1 MEVTMSSQAKY
12 RIEFDARSYLAGAG
26 REFIPAAAALDGDW
40 VCEHLGIPFDRYYR
54 SYDLQREAT
63 EKARAEVVATLGLQL
78 VHDKC
83 YDHGVILN
91 ASLFG
96 GAVRYH
102 ANSTPVLEPVIVEP
116 ESVAAVAKRIDAVS
130 DEGLLHEG
138 MLHPEYWDGARRLQ
152 ERTGRPQRAPAAG
165 GIKGLATLCGQLC
178 GVTNFLMWLATDPEA
193 MAELTAL
200 VGRTMKRY
208 IRASR
213 AFDGAG
219 DLDGLSFASDLTGLM
234 SPDTYARFC
243 APHERDLYE
252 TFAPHG
258 SRYYHADSNLRNH
271 VRVLADIGV
280 TTVNIGPMVSVAHIL
295 SVAPTMRI
303 DGQVPPTQVLWRGT
317 PDLVV
322 DAVRR
327 DIEEVKVA
335 GANLSQ
341 LRVCT
346 AGSINPGTP
355 LENIRAM
362 FWAAQTFGRFD
373 GAVDP
378 ALRDIPIEFDRAAVV
393 DQVS

>member
-1 MEVTMSSQAKY
+1 MGSEAKY
-12 RIEFDARSYLAGAG
+12 RVDFDAASYRAGAG
-26 REFIPAAAALDGDW
+26 HEFVPAGAALDGDW
-40 VCEHLGIPFDRYYR
+40 VCEYLGIPFDRYYR
-54 SYDLQREAT
+54 SFDVQREAT
-63 EKARAEVVATLGLQL
+63 VKAREEVVAALGLDL

-96 GAVRYH
+96 GKVRYH
-102 ANSTPVLEPVIVEP
+102 ANSTPVLEPVIDEP
-116 ESVAAVAKRIDAVS
+116 ESVARVARRIDAVS

-138 MLHPEYWDGARRLQ
+138 SLHSEYWEGARLL
-152 ERTGRPQRAPAAG
+152 EKLTGRPQRAPASG
-165 GIKGLATLCGQLC
+165 GTKGLATLCGQLC
-178 GVTNFLMWLATDPEA
+178 GVTSFLMWLATNPDE
-193 MAELTAL
+193 MSELTAL

-213 AFDGAG
+213 GFDGAEQT
-219 DLDGLSFASDLTGLM
+219 DGLGFASDLTGLM
-234 SPDTYARFC
+234 SPATYAEFC

-258 SRYYHADSNLRNH
+258 GRYYHADSNLRNH
-271 VRVLADIGV
+271 LQALADIGV
-280 TTVNIGPMVSVAHIL
+280 TTVNIGPMVSVSHIL
-295 SVAPTMRI
+295 KLAPRMRI
-303 DGQVPPTQVLWRGT
+303 DGQVPPTQVLWRGS
-317 PDLVV
+317 PDLVG

-327 DIEEVKVA
+327 DIEEVTA
-335 GANLSQ
+335 SGADLTQ

-378 ALRDIPIEFDRAAVV
+378 ALRDIPIEFDRATVV